1 MTCLATLNQRNDRKT
16 DMSRLLL
23 RSDLVVTLDLED
35 HIFKEGYI
43 LVEDDRIIEMGL
55 QKDLEDRGKFDDIVE
70 LKNRLVMP
78 GLINT
83 HTHTPMTLFRGHV
96 EGHSLFT
103 MEGWYNT
110 IRVLELEMEP
120 EMLPG
125 AVAVSCAEMIRTGTT
140 CFADQYF
147 WMDQIVPEVRRSGL
161 RAALAYGI
169 VELGNEEAR
178 QRELAAATAFLDEL
192 TGDPLLEGWVGP
204 HAFFVDNSETAMQA
218 ELELA
223 TKHNTG
229 FHTHFGT
236 GDEEEIYCQQ
246 KYGHSAIQ
254 QLKLMGFLE
263 HPILAAHSI
272 TLPPADFS
280 TVAQTPFTV
289 VFAPSSD
296 MRNAAGI
303 PPVIEMRAAGINIAL
318 GTDNVTNN
326 NSYDMFK
333 EMTLTGKLLALLKRD
348 PAAIPTRAILEM
360 ATLDG
365 ARALGKEKEIGSL
378 EIGKKADLITLDLD
392 EIGWSPRGGQDI
404 YTALVYSVTGQH
416 VRDVMVNGRWLFRD
430 NHWLT
435 VDFNAARRELE
446 HQHTELMKRI
456 KKKGRSSKDGLRL

>member
-1 MTCLATLNQRNDRKT
+1 MG
-16 DMSRLLL
+16 SSLLK
-23 RSDLVVTLDLED
+23 SDLIVTLDRED
-35 HIFKEGYI
+35 LILKEGYI
-43 LVEDDRIIEMGL
+43 VVEDDRIVDIGL
-55 QKDLEDRGKFDDIVE
+55 QKDLDNRRKFDNVIE

-78 GLINT
+78 GLINA

-110 IRVLELEMEP
+110 IRVLELKMEP
-120 EMLPG
+120 QMLPG

-147 WMDQIVPEVRRSGL
+147 WMDQIIPEVRRSGL
-161 RAALAYGI
+161 RGALAYGI

-178 QRELAAATAFLDEL
+178 QKELGAATACLDEL
-192 TGDPLLEGWVGP
+192 NDDPLLDGWVGP
-204 HAFFVDNSETAMQA
+204 HAFFVDNSETAMRM

-229 FHTHFGT
+229 FHIHFGT
-236 GDEEEIYCQQ
+236 GEEEEDYCQ
-246 KYGHSAIQ
+246 KTYGHSAIE
-254 QLKLMGFLE
+254 QLKLMGILE
-263 HPILAAHSI
+263 RPILAAHCI
-272 TLPPADFS
+272 TLQSRDFS
-280 TVAQTPFTV
+280 TVAPTPFTV

-303 PPVIEMRAAGINIAL
+303 PPLVEILAAGINVAL

-333 EMTLTGKLLALLKRD
+333 EMTLTGKLMSLLKRN
-348 PAAIPTRAILEM
+348 PAAISARSILDM
-360 ATLDG
+360 ATLSG
-365 ARALGKEKEIGSL
+365 ARALGREEEIGSL
-378 EIGKKADLITLDLD
+378 EVGKKADLIALDLD
-392 EIGWSPRGGQDI
+392 EIGWSPLGGQDI

-430 NHWLT
+430 NRWLT
-435 VDFNAARRELE
+435 VDFAAARMELE
-446 HQHTELMKRI
+446 HQHDELMKRI
-456 KKKGRSSKDGLRL
+456 KK

>member
-1 MTCLATLNQRNDRKT
+1 
-16 DMSRLLL
+16 MSSSLLK
-23 RSDLVVTLDLED
+23 SDLVVTLDQDDRIL
-35 HIFKEGYI
+35 KEGYLI
-43 LVEDDRIIEMGL
+43 VEDNLIIEIGL
-55 QKDLEDRGKFDDIVE
+55 QKDLDSRRKFDDILE
-70 LKNRLVMP
+70 RKNRLVMP
-78 GLINT
+78 GLINA

-110 IRVLELEMEP
+110 IRVLELELEP
-120 EMLPG
+120 QMLPS

-147 WMDQIVPEVRRSGL
+147 WMDQIIPEVRRSGL

-169 VELGNEEAR
+169 VELGNEETR
-178 QRELAAATAFLDEL
+178 HRELSAATAFLEEL
-192 TGDPLLEGWVGP
+192 KGDPLLDGWVGP
-204 HAFFVDNSETAMQA
+204 HAFFVDNSEIAMQI

-223 TKHNTG
+223 IKHNTG

-236 GDEEEIYCQQ
+236 GDEEELYCQQ

-254 QLKLMGFLE
+254 QLKKMGFLE
-263 HPILAAHSI
+263 RPILAAHSI
-272 TLPPADFS
+272 TLQPADFS
-280 TVAQTPFTV
+280 TVANTPFTV

-296 MRNAAGI
+296 MRNAAGV
-303 PPVIEMRAAGINIAL
+303 PPVVEMLAAGLNVAL

-333 EMTLTGKLLALLKRD
+333 EMTLAGKLMALLKRD
-348 PAAIPTRAILEM
+348 PAALSTRSILEM
-360 ATLDG
+360 ATMGG

-378 EIGKKADLITLDLD
+378 EVGKKADLITLDLD
-392 EIGWSPRGGQDI
+392 EIGWSPLGGQDL

-416 VRDVMVNGRWLFRD
+416 VRDVMVNARWLFRD
-430 NHWLT
+430 DRWLT

-446 HQHTELMKRI
+446 QQHTRLMQRSKA
-456 KKKGRSSKDGLRL
+456 KGVSADRFLMDNRL

>member
-1 MTCLATLNQRNDRKT
+1 
-16 DMSRLLL
+16 MSSVLLK
-23 RSDLVVTLDLED
+23 SDLIVALDRED
-35 HIFKEGYI
+35 RILQEGY
-43 LVEDDRIIEMGL
+43 LVLEDDRILEMGL
-55 QKDLEDRGKFDDIVE
+55 QKDLEGRRKFDEIVE

-78 GLINT
+78 GLINA

-110 IRVLELEMEP
+110 IRVLELQMEP
-120 EMLPG
+120 QMLPG

-147 WMDQIVPEVRRSGL
+147 WMDQIIPEVRRSGL

-178 QRELAAATAFLDEL
+178 ERELAAATFFLDEL
-192 TGDPLLEGWVGP
+192 KGDPMLDGWVGP
-204 HAFFVDNSETAMQA
+204 HAFFVDNSEIAMQI

-223 TKHNTG
+223 TRHNTG

-236 GDEEEIYCQQ
+236 GAEEEVYCQE
-246 KYGHSAIQ
+246 KYGRSAIQ
-254 QLKLMGFLE
+254 QLKFMGFLE
-263 HPILAAHSI
+263 RPILAAHSI
-272 TLPPADFS
+272 TLQPADFS
-280 TVAQTPFTV
+280 TVAHTPFSV

-303 PPVIEMRAAGINIAL
+303 PPVVEMLAAGINVAL
-318 GTDNVTNN
+318 GSDNVTNN

-333 EMTLTGKLLALLKRD
+333 EMTLTGKLMALLKRD
-348 PAAIPTRAILEM
+348 PSAIPTRSILEM
-360 ATLDG
+360 ATLGG

-378 EIGKKADLITLDLD
+378 EIGKKADLIALDLD
-392 EIGWSPRGGQDI
+392 EIGWSPLGGQDI
-404 YTALVYSVTGQH
+404 YTALVYSITGQH

-430 NHWLT
+430 NRWLT

-446 HQHTELMKRI
+446 QQHTELMKRI
-456 KKKGRSSKDGLRL
+456 T

>member
-1 MTCLATLNQRNDRKT
+1 
-16 DMSRLLL
+16 MSSLLL
-23 RSDLVVTLDLED
+23 KSDLVVTLDQDD
-35 HIFKEGYI
+35 HILKEGYI
-43 LVEDDRIIEMGL
+43 ILEDNTIIEIGL
-55 QKDLEDRGKFDDIVE
+55 QKDLDHRRRFDDIFE

-78 GLINT
+78 GLINA

-96 EGHSLFT
+96 EGHTLFT

-147 WMDQIVPEVRRSGL
+147 WMDQIIPEVRRSGL

-178 QRELAAATAFLDEL
+178 ERELAAATAFLDEL
-192 TGDPLLEGWVGP
+192 KGDPLLDGWVGP
-204 HAFFVDNSETAMQA
+204 HAFFVDNSEIAMRM

-236 GDEEEIYCQQ
+236 GDEEEVYCQQ
-246 KYGHSAIQ
+246 KYGLSAIQ

-263 HPILAAHSI
+263 LPILAAHSI
-272 TLPPADFS
+272 TLQPADFS
-280 TVAQTPFTV
+280 TVAGTPFTV
-289 VFAPSSD
+289 VFCPSSD
-296 MRNAAGI
+296 MRNAADI
-303 PPVIEMRAAGINIAL
+303 PPVVEMRAADLNIAL

-333 EMTLTGKLLALLKRD
+333 EMTLAGKVLALLKRD
-348 PAAIPTRAILEM
+348 PAALPTRSILEM
-360 ATLDG
+360 ATMGG
-365 ARALGKEKEIGSL
+365 ARALRKEKEIGSL
-378 EIGKKADLITLDLD
+378 EIGKKADLIALDLD
-392 EIGWSPRGGQDI
+392 EIGWSPLGGQDI

-435 VDFNAARRELE
+435 IDFNAARLELE
-446 HQHTELMKRI
+446 HQHSELMKRI
-456 KKKGRSSKDGLRL
+456 NK

>member
-1 MTCLATLNQRNDRKT
+1 MS
-16 DMSRLLL
+16 SRLLK
-23 RSDLVVTLDLED
+23 SDLVVVLDLED
-35 HIFKEGYI
+35 RILKDGY
-43 LVEDDRIIEMGL
+43 LVIEDDRIVEMGL
-55 QKDLEDRGKFDDIVE
+55 RKDLNSNRKFDETVD
-70 LKNRLVMP
+70 LGHRLVMP
-78 GLINT
+78 GLINA

-110 IRVLELEMEP
+110 IRVLELQMEP

-147 WMDQIVPEVRRSGL
+147 WMDQIIPEVRRSGL

-169 VELGNEEAR
+169 VELGDEQAR
-178 QRELAAATAFLDEL
+178 QRELAAAAAFLDKL
-192 TGDPLLEGWVGP
+192 RDDPLLDGWVGP
-204 HAFFVDNSETAMQA
+204 HAFFVDNSEAAMRI
-218 ELELA
+218 ELKLA
-223 TKHNTG
+223 AKYNTG

-236 GDEEEIYCQQ
+236 GDEEEVYCQT

-263 HPILAAHSI
+263 RPILAAHGI
-272 TLPPADFS
+272 TLQPADFS
-280 TVAQTPFTV
+280 AVAHTPFTV

-303 PPVIEMRAAGINIAL
+303 PPLVEILAVGINVAL

-333 EMTLTGKLLALLKRD
+333 EMTLTGKLMSLLRGD
-348 PAAIPTRAILEM
+348 PAAIPTRTILEM
-360 ATLDG
+360 TTLGG
-365 ARALGKEKEIGSL
+365 ARALGREPEIGSL
-378 EIGKKADLITLDLD
+378 ELGKKADLIALDLD
-392 EIGWSPRGGQDI
+392 EIGWSPLGGQDI
-404 YTALVYSVTGQH
+404 YTALVYSITGQH
-416 VRDVMVNGRWLFRD
+416 VRDVMVNGRWLFRE

-435 VDFNAARRELE
+435 VDFDAARQELE
-446 HQHTELMKRI
+446 RQHSKLMECIKNKRD
-456 KKKGRSSKDGLRL
+456 SS

>member
-1 MTCLATLNQRNDRKT
+1 MS
-16 DMSRLLL
+16 SRLLK
-23 RSDLVVTLDLED
+23 SDLVVALDRGD
-35 HIFKEGYI
+35 RIFKEGY
-43 LVEDDRIIEMGL
+43 LVIEDDRIVEMGL
-55 QKDLEDRGKFDDIVE
+55 QKDLNSHRKFDETVE

-78 GLINT
+78 GLINA

-110 IRVLELEMEP
+110 IRVLELQMEP
-120 EMLPG
+120 GMLPG

-147 WMDQIVPEVRRSGL
+147 WMDQIIPEVRRSGL

-169 VELGNEEAR
+169 VEMGEEQAR
-178 QRELAAATAFLDEL
+178 QRELAAATAFLEKL
-192 TGDPLLEGWVGP
+192 RGDPLLDGWVGP
-204 HAFFVDNSETAMQA
+204 HAFFVDNSEIAMQI

-223 TKHNTG
+223 TKHDTG

-236 GDEEEIYCQQ
+236 GDEEELYCQT

-263 HPILAAHSI
+263 RPILAAHSI
-272 TLPPADFS
+272 TLQPADFS
-280 TVAQTPFTV
+280 SVAGTPFTV

-303 PPVIEMRAAGINIAL
+303 PPLIEMLEAGINVAL

-333 EMTLTGKLLALLKRD
+333 EMTLTGKLMSLIRGD
-348 PAAIPTRAILEM
+348 PAAIPTRTILEM
-360 ATLDG
+360 ATLGG

-378 EIGKKADLITLDLD
+378 ETGKKADLIALDLD
-392 EIGWSPRGGQDI
+392 EIGWSPLGGQDI
-404 YTALVYSVTGQH
+404 YTALVYSITGQH

-430 NHWLT
+430 NRWLT
-435 VDFNAARRELE
+435 VDFDAARRELE
-446 HQHTELMKRI
+446 YRHSELIERI
-456 KKKGRSSKDGLRL
+456 KSKKDSS

>member
-1 MTCLATLNQRNDRKT
+1 MSSLILKCELIVALDSNDRI
-16 DMSRLLL
+16 LP
-23 RSDLVVTLDLED
+23 
-35 HIFKEGYI
+35 EGYMIVEGDSI
-43 LVEDDRIIEMGL
+43 LEMGL
-55 QKDLEDRGKFDDIVE
+55 QKDLDKRRKFDNVVE
-70 LKNRLVMP
+70 LNDRLVMP
-78 GLINT
+78 GLINA

-120 EMLPG
+120 EMIPG

-147 WMDQIVPEVRRSGL
+147 WMDQIVPAVQRSGL

-178 QRELAAATAFLDEL
+178 ERELSATTDFLDSL
-192 TGDPLLEGWVGP
+192 KGNPLLDGWVGP
-204 HAFFVDNSETAMQA
+204 HAFFVDNSEIAMQM

-223 TKHNTG
+223 NKYDTG

-236 GDEEEIYCQQ
+236 GDEEEVYCQK
-246 KYGHSAIQ
+246 KYGQSAIQ
-254 QLKLMGFLE
+254 QLKSMGFLE
-263 HPILAAHSI
+263 RPILAAHSI
-272 TLPPADFS
+272 TLQAADFS

-303 PPVIEMRAAGINIAL
+303 PPVVEMQAAGVNVAL

-326 NSYDMFK
+326 NSYDLFK
-333 EMTLTGKLLALLKRD
+333 EMTLTGKLMALLRRD
-348 PAAIPTRAILEM
+348 PGAISTRSILEM
-360 ATLDG
+360 ATLGG

-378 EIGKKADLITLDLD
+378 EPGKKADLIALDLD
-392 EIGWSPRGGQDI
+392 EIGWSPRGGQAI

-416 VRDVMVNGRWLFRD
+416 VRDAMVNGQWLFRD
-430 NHWLT
+430 NRWLT
-435 VDFNAARRELE
+435 VDFNAARRDLE
-446 HQHTELMKRI
+446 HQHTELMRRI
-456 KKKGRSSKDGLRL
+456 NKTRGIPYEKIYH

>member
-1 MTCLATLNQRNDRKT
+1 MNSLIIK
-16 DMSRLLL
+16 
-23 RSDLVVTLDLED
+23 SDLVIALDQND
-35 HIFKEGYI
+35 HILKEGYLI
-43 LVEDDRIIEMGL
+43 IEEDQIVEMGL
-55 QKDLEDRGKFDDIVE
+55 QKDLDARRKFDDVVD

-78 GLINT
+78 GLINA
-83 HTHTPMTLFRGHV
+83 HTHTPMILFRGHV

-103 MEGWYNT
+103 MDGWYNT

-120 EMLPG
+120 EMIPG

-147 WMDQIVPEVRRSGL
+147 WMDQIISEVRGSGL

-178 QRELAAATAFLDEL
+178 QRELAAASTLLDEL
-192 TGDPLLEGWVGP
+192 KGDPLLEGWVGP
-204 HAFFVDNSETAMQA
+204 HAFFVDNSETAMQL
-218 ELELA
+218 ELDLA

-236 GDEEEIYCQQ
+236 GDEEEVYCQE

-254 QLKLMGFLE
+254 QLKQMGFLE

-272 TLPPADFS
+272 TLQPADFS

-303 PPVIEMRAAGINIAL
+303 PPLVEMRAAGINIAL
-318 GTDNVTNN
+318 GTDNVSNN

-333 EMTLTGKLLALLKRD
+333 EMTLTGKLMALLKRD
-348 PAAIPTRAILEM
+348 PAAIPTRFILEM
-360 ATLDG
+360 ATLGG

-378 EIGKKADLITLDLD
+378 QIGKKADLIALDLD
-392 EIGWSPRGGQDI
+392 EIGWSPRGGQDL

-446 HQHTELMKRI
+446 HQHIELMKRI
-456 KKKGRSSKDGLRL
+456 KNKKDM

>member
-1 MTCLATLNQRNDRKT
+1 MS
-16 DMSRLLL
+16 SRLLI
-23 RSDLVVTLDLED
+23 SDLVVALDRED
-35 HIFKEGYI
+35 RILKEGY
-43 LVEDDRIIEMGL
+43 LVIEDDRIVEMGL
-55 QKDLEDRGKFDDIVE
+55 QKDLNSHRKFDETVE

-78 GLINT
+78 GLINA

-110 IRVLELEMEP
+110 IRILELQMEP

-147 WMDQIVPEVRRSGL
+147 WMDQIIPEVRRSGL

-169 VELGNEEAR
+169 VELGDEQAR
-178 QRELAAATAFLDEL
+178 QRELAAAGAFLDEL
-192 TGDPLLEGWVGP
+192 RDDPLLDGWVGP
-204 HAFFVDNSETAMQA
+204 HAFFVDNSEIAMQI
-218 ELELA
+218 ELQLA
-223 TKHNTG
+223 IRHNTG

-236 GDEEEIYCQQ
+236 GDEEEVYCQT

-263 HPILAAHSI
+263 RPILAAHCI
-272 TLPPADFS
+272 TLQPADFS
-280 TVAQTPFTV
+280 SVAGAPFTV

-303 PPVIEMRAAGINIAL
+303 PPLIEIHAAGINVAL

-333 EMTLTGKLLALLKRD
+333 EMTLTGKLLSLLKGD
-348 PAAIPTRAILEM
+348 PAAIPTRTILEM
-360 ATLDG
+360 ATLGG

-378 EIGKKADLITLDLD
+378 ETGKKADLIALDLH
-392 EIGWSPRGGQDI
+392 EIGWSPLGGQDI
-404 YTALVYSVTGQH
+404 YTALVYSITGQH

-430 NHWLT
+430 NYWLT
-435 VDFNAARRELE
+435 VDFDAARQELE
-446 HQHTELMKRI
+446 HQHSNLMGRITRKRH
-456 KKKGRSSKDGLRL
+456 SS

>member
-1 MTCLATLNQRNDRKT
+1 
-16 DMSRLLL
+16 MSSLLL
-23 RSDLVVTLDLED
+23 KSDLLVALDRANRILR
-35 HIFKEGYI
+35 EGYLI
-43 LVEDDRIIEMGL
+43 IEDDRITDVGL
-55 QKDLEDRGKFDDIVE
+55 QKDLEDRRKFDGILE

-78 GLINT
+78 GLVNA

-120 EMLPG
+120 QMLPG

-147 WMDQIVPEVRRSGL
+147 WMDQIIPEVRTSGL

-178 QRELAAATAFLDEL
+178 ERELAAASAFLDEL
-192 TGDPLLEGWVGP
+192 KGDPLLNGWVGP
-204 HAFFVDNSETAMQA
+204 HAFFVDNSETAMQI
-218 ELELA
+218 ELDLA
-223 TKHNTG
+223 TRHNTG

-236 GDEEEIYCQQ
+236 GDEEEVYCQE

-263 HPILAAHSI
+263 RPILAAHSI
-272 TLPPADFS
+272 TLQPADFS

-303 PPVIEMRAAGINIAL
+303 PPLMEMRAAGINIAL

-333 EMTLTGKLLALLKRD
+333 EMTLTGKLMALLSRD
-348 PAAIPTRAILEM
+348 PAAISARSILEM
-360 ATLDG
+360 ATLGG

-378 EIGKKADLITLDLD
+378 EVGKKADLIALDLD
-392 EIGWSPRGGQDI
+392 EIGWSPRGGQDV

-430 NHWLT
+430 NRWLT

-456 KKKGRSSKDGLRL
+456 AK

>member
-1 MTCLATLNQRNDRKT
+1 
-16 DMSRLLL
+16 MSSLLL
-23 RSDLVVTLDLED
+23 KSDLIVTLDSNDRILP
-35 HIFKEGYI
+35 EGYI
-43 LVEDDRIIEMGL
+43 IVEDDSIIEMGL
-55 QKDLEDRGKFDDIVE
+55 QKDLDSRRKFDDMVA
-70 LKNRLVMP
+70 LKARLVMP
-78 GLINT
+78 GLINA

-103 MEGWYNT
+103 LEGWYNT
-110 IRVLELEMEP
+110 IRVLELQMEP
-120 EMLPG
+120 QMLPG

-147 WMDQIVPEVRRSGL
+147 WMDQIIPEVRRSGL

-169 VELGNEEAR
+169 VELGDEVAR
-178 QRELAAATAFLDEL
+178 GRELAATTAFLDAMQ
-192 TGDPLLEGWVGP
+192 GDPLLDGWVGP
-204 HAFFVDNSETAMQA
+204 HAFFVDNSEIAMQA

-223 TKHNTG
+223 TKYNTG

-236 GDEEEIYCQQ
+236 GDEEEVYCQK
-246 KYGHSAIQ
+246 KYGRSAIE

-263 HPILAAHSI
+263 RPILAAHSI
-272 TLPPADFS
+272 TLQPSDFS
-280 TVAQTPFTV
+280 TVAQPPFTV
-289 VFAPSSD
+289 VFCPSSD

-303 PPVIEMRAAGINIAL
+303 PLVVEMQAAGINVAL

-333 EMTLTGKLLALLKRD
+333 EMTLAGKLMALLRRD
-348 PAAIPTRAILEM
+348 PAAISTRSILEM
-360 ATLDG
+360 ATLGG

-378 EIGKKADLITLDLD
+378 ETGKKADLIALDLD

-416 VRDVMVNGRWLFRD
+416 VRDVMVNGQWLFRD
-430 NHWLT
+430 NRWLT

-446 HQHTELMKRI
+446 EQHANLMKRL
-456 KKKGRSSKDGLRL
+456 KN

>member
-1 MTCLATLNQRNDRKT
+1 
-16 DMSRLLL
+16 MSSVLLK
-23 RSDLVVTLDLED
+23 SDLVVTLDPQDRILQ
-35 HIFKEGYI
+35 EGY
-43 LVEDDRIIEMGL
+43 LVVEDDRITEMGL
-55 QKDLEDRGKFDDIVE
+55 QKDLGDNRKFDDVVE

-78 GLINT
+78 GLINA
-83 HTHTPMTLFRGHV
+83 HTHTPMVLFRGHV

-103 MEGWYNT
+103 MDGWYNT
-110 IRVLELEMEP
+110 IRVLELQMEP
-120 EMLPG
+120 QMLPG
-125 AVAVSCAEMIRTGTT
+125 AVAVSCSEMIRTGTT

-147 WMDQIVPEVRRSGL
+147 WMDQIIPEVRRSGL
-161 RAALAYGI
+161 RAALAYGV

-178 QRELAAATAFLDEL
+178 QRELAAATTFLEEL
-192 TGDPLLEGWVGP
+192 KGDPLLDGWVGP
-204 HAFFVDNSETAMQA
+204 HAFFVDNSEIAMQI

-223 TKHNTG
+223 TQHNTG

-236 GDEEEIYCQQ
+236 GDEEEEYCQK

-272 TLPPADFS
+272 TLQPADFS
-280 TVAQTPFTV
+280 TVAQSPFTV

-296 MRNAAGI
+296 MRNAAGV
-303 PPVIEMRAAGINIAL
+303 PRLIEMLDAGINVAL

-333 EMTLTGKLLALLKRD
+333 EMTLTGKLMALLKRD
-348 PAAIPTRAILEM
+348 PAAISTRSILDL
-360 ATLDG
+360 ATMGG
-365 ARALGKEKEIGSL
+365 ARALGKENEIGSL
-378 EIGKKADLITLDLD
+378 EIGKKADLIALDLD

-416 VRDVMVNGRWLFRD
+416 VRDVMVNGRWLFRE
-430 NHWLT
+430 NRWLT
-435 VDFNAARRELE
+435 VDFNAARHELE

-456 KKKGRSSKDGLRL
+456 QGSRDIA

>member
-1 MTCLATLNQRNDRKT
+1 MS
-16 DMSRLLL
+16 SRLLK
-23 RSDLVVTLDLED
+23 SDFVIALDRED
-35 HIFKEGYI
+35 RILKEGY
-43 LVEDDRIIEMGL
+43 LVIEDDRIVEMGL
-55 QKDLEDRGKFDDIVE
+55 QKDLNSQRKFDETVE
-70 LKNRLVMP
+70 LQNRLVMP
-78 GLINT
+78 GLINA

-110 IRVLELEMEP
+110 IRVLELQMEP
-120 EMLPG
+120 VMLPG

-147 WMDQIVPEVRRSGL
+147 WMDQIIPEVRRSGL

-169 VELGNEEAR
+169 VELGDEQAR
-178 QRELAAATAFLDEL
+178 QRELAAATAFLEEL
-192 TGDPLLEGWVGP
+192 RGDPLLDGWVGP
-204 HAFFVDNSETAMQA
+204 HAFFVDNSEIAMQI
-218 ELELA
+218 ELQLA
-223 TKHNTG
+223 TKHDTG

-236 GDEEEIYCQQ
+236 GDEEEVYCQTR
-246 KYGHSAIQ
+246 YGHSAMQ

-263 HPILAAHSI
+263 RPILAAHSI
-272 TLPPADFS
+272 TLQPADFS

-303 PPVIEMRAAGINIAL
+303 PPLVEILAAGINVAL

-333 EMTLTGKLLALLKRD
+333 EMTLTGKLMSLLRGD
-348 PAAIPTRAILEM
+348 PAAIPTRTILEM
-360 ATLDG
+360 ATLGG

-378 EIGKKADLITLDLD
+378 EIGKKADLIALDLD
-392 EIGWSPRGGQDI
+392 EIGWSPLGGQDI
-404 YTALVYSVTGQH
+404 YTALVYSITGQH

-430 NHWLT
+430 NRWLT
-435 VDFNAARRELE
+435 VDFDAARQELE
-446 HQHTELMKRI
+446 HRHSELMERI
-456 KKKGRSSKDGLRL
+456 KSKWDSS

>member
-1 MTCLATLNQRNDRKT
+1 
-16 DMSRLLL
+16 MSSVLLK
-23 RSDLVVTLDLED
+23 SDLVVTLDPQDRILQ
-35 HIFKEGYI
+35 EGY
-43 LVEDDRIIEMGL
+43 LVVEDDRITEMGL
-55 QKDLEDRGKFDDIVE
+55 QKDLGDNRKFDDVVE

-78 GLINT
+78 GLINA
-83 HTHTPMTLFRGHV
+83 HTHTPMVLFRGHV

-103 MEGWYNT
+103 MDGWYNT
-110 IRVLELEMEP
+110 IRVLELQMEP
-120 EMLPG
+120 QMLPG
-125 AVAVSCAEMIRTGTT
+125 AVAVSCSEMIRTGTT

-147 WMDQIVPEVRRSGL
+147 WMDQIIPEVRRSGL
-161 RAALAYGI
+161 RAALAYGV

-178 QRELAAATAFLDEL
+178 QRELAAATTFLEEL
-192 TGDPLLEGWVGP
+192 KGDPLLDGWVGP
-204 HAFFVDNSETAMQA
+204 HAFFVDNSEIAMQI

-223 TKHNTG
+223 TQHNTG

-236 GDEEEIYCQQ
+236 GDEEEEYCQK

-272 TLPPADFS
+272 TLQPADFS
-280 TVAQTPFTV
+280 TVAQSPFTV

-296 MRNAAGI
+296 MRNAAGV
-303 PPVIEMRAAGINIAL
+303 PRLIEVLDAGINVAL

-333 EMTLTGKLLALLKRD
+333 EMTLTGKLMALLKRD
-348 PAAIPTRAILEM
+348 PAAISTRSILDL
-360 ATLDG
+360 ATMGG
-365 ARALGKEKEIGSL
+365 ARALGKENEIGSL
-378 EIGKKADLITLDLD
+378 EIGKKADLIALDLD

-416 VRDVMVNGRWLFRD
+416 VRDVMVNGRWLFRE
-430 NHWLT
+430 NRWLT
-435 VDFNAARRELE
+435 VDFNTARHELE

-456 KKKGRSSKDGLRL
+456 QGSRDIA

>member
-1 MTCLATLNQRNDRKT
+1 
-16 DMSRLLL
+16 MSSVLLK
-23 RSDLVVTLDLED
+23 SDLVVTLDPQD
-35 HIFKEGYI
+35 RIVQEGY
-43 LVEDDRIIEMGL
+43 LVVEDDRITEMGL
-55 QKDLEDRGKFDDIVE
+55 QKDLGDNRKFDDVVE

-78 GLINT
+78 GLINA
-83 HTHTPMTLFRGHV
+83 HTHTPMVLFRGHV

-103 MEGWYNT
+103 MDGWYNT
-110 IRVLELEMEP
+110 IRVLELQMEP
-120 EMLPG
+120 QMLPG
-125 AVAVSCAEMIRTGTT
+125 AVAVSCSEMIRTGTT

-147 WMDQIVPEVRRSGL
+147 WMDQIIPEVRRSGL
-161 RAALAYGI
+161 RAALAYGV

-178 QRELAAATAFLDEL
+178 QRELAAATTFLEEL
-192 TGDPLLEGWVGP
+192 KGDPLLDGWVGP
-204 HAFFVDNSETAMQA
+204 HAFFVDNSEIAMQI

-223 TKHNTG
+223 TQHNTG

-236 GDEEEIYCQQ
+236 GDEEEEYCQK

-272 TLPPADFS
+272 TLQPADFS
-280 TVAQTPFTV
+280 TVAQSPFTV

-296 MRNAAGI
+296 MRNAAGV
-303 PPVIEMRAAGINIAL
+303 PRLIEVLDAGINVAL

-333 EMTLTGKLLALLKRD
+333 EMTLTGKLMALLKRD
-348 PAAIPTRAILEM
+348 PAAISTRSILDL
-360 ATLDG
+360 ATMGG
-365 ARALGKEKEIGSL
+365 ARALGKENEIGSL
-378 EIGKKADLITLDLD
+378 EIGKKADLIALDLD

-416 VRDVMVNGRWLFRD
+416 VRDVMVNGRWLFRE
-430 NHWLT
+430 NRWLT
-435 VDFNAARRELE
+435 VDFNAARHELE

-456 KKKGRSSKDGLRL
+456 QGSRDIA

>member
-1 MTCLATLNQRNDRKT
+1 MS
-16 DMSRLLL
+16 SRLLK
-23 RSDLVVTLDLED
+23 SDFVIALDRED
-35 HIFKEGYI
+35 RILKEGY
-43 LVEDDRIIEMGL
+43 LVIEDDRIVEMGL
-55 QKDLEDRGKFDDIVE
+55 QKDLNSQRKFDETVE

-78 GLINT
+78 GLINA

-110 IRVLELEMEP
+110 IRVLELQMEP
-120 EMLPG
+120 VMLPG

-147 WMDQIVPEVRRSGL
+147 WMDQIIPEVRRSGL

-169 VELGNEEAR
+169 VELGDEQAR
-178 QRELAAATAFLDEL
+178 QRELAAATAFLEEL
-192 TGDPLLEGWVGP
+192 RGDPLLDGWVGP
-204 HAFFVDNSETAMQA
+204 HAFFVDNSEIAMQI
-218 ELELA
+218 ELQLA
-223 TKHNTG
+223 TKHDTG

-236 GDEEEIYCQQ
+236 GDEEEVYCQTR
-246 KYGHSAIQ
+246 YGHSAMQ

-263 HPILAAHSI
+263 RPILAAHSI
-272 TLPPADFS
+272 TLQPADFS

-303 PPVIEMRAAGINIAL
+303 PPLVEILAAGINVAL

-333 EMTLTGKLLALLKRD
+333 EMTLTGKLMSLLRGD
-348 PAAIPTRAILEM
+348 PAAIPTRTILEM
-360 ATLDG
+360 ATLGG

-378 EIGKKADLITLDLD
+378 EIGKKADLIALDLD
-392 EIGWSPRGGQDI
+392 EIGWSPLGGQDI
-404 YTALVYSVTGQH
+404 YTALVYSITGQH

-430 NHWLT
+430 NRWLT
-435 VDFNAARRELE
+435 VDFDAARQELE
-446 HQHTELMKRI
+446 HRHSELMERI
-456 KKKGRSSKDGLRL
+456 KSKWDSS

>member
-1 MTCLATLNQRNDRKT
+1 
-16 DMSRLLL
+16 MSSVLLK
-23 RSDLVVTLDLED
+23 SDFVVALDKDD
-35 HIFKEGYI
+35 HIWNYGYI
-43 LVEDDRIIEMGL
+43 VVEDDRIVEMGF
-55 QKDLEDRGKFDDIVE
+55 QKELDSHRRFDEVLE
-70 LKNRLVMP
+70 LKNRLAMP
-78 GLINT
+78 GLINA

-110 IRVLELEMEP
+110 IRVLELETEP
-120 EMLPG
+120 QMLPG

-147 WMDQIVPEVRRSGL
+147 WMDQIIPEVRRSGL

-169 VELGNEEAR
+169 VELGDQEAR
-178 QRELAAATAFLDEL
+178 QRELAAAAAFLDGL
-192 TGDPLLEGWVGP
+192 QDDPLLDGWVGP
-204 HAFFVDNSETAMQA
+204 HAFFVDNSEIAMQM

-223 TKHNTG
+223 TKHHTG

-236 GDEEEIYCQQ
+236 GDEEDVYCRE

-254 QLKLMGFLE
+254 QLKQMRMLE
-263 HPILAAHSI
+263 RPILAAHSI
-272 TLPPADFS
+272 TLPPDDFS
-280 TVAQTPFTV
+280 TVSETPFSV

-303 PPVIEMRAAGINIAL
+303 PPLIEMLAAGINVAL

-333 EMTLTGKLLALLKRD
+333 EMTLTGKLIALLKRD
-348 PAAIPTRAILEM
+348 PAAISTRSILEM
-360 ATLDG
+360 ATLGG
-365 ARALGKEKEIGSL
+365 ARALGKENEIGSL
-378 EIGKKADLITLDLD
+378 EVGKKADLITLDLG
-392 EIGWSPRGGQDI
+392 EIGWSPLGGQDL
-404 YTALVYSVTGQH
+404 YTALVYSITGQH
-416 VRDVMVNGRWLFRD
+416 VRDVMVNGRWLFRE

-435 VDFNAARRELE
+435 VDFDAARHELE

-456 KKKGRSSKDGLRL
+456 KNKQHSE

>member
-1 MTCLATLNQRNDRKT
+1 
-16 DMSRLLL
+16 MSNLLL
-23 RSDLVVTLDLED
+23 KSDFIVALDTDDRIL
-35 HIFKEGYI
+35 KEGYI
-43 LVEDDRIIEMGL
+43 LVEDDIIVEMGL
-55 QKDLEDRGKFDDIVE
+55 QKNLNDRRKFDDVLD

-78 GLINT
+78 GLINA

-103 MEGWYNT
+103 MDGWYNT

-147 WMDQIVPEVRRSGL
+147 WMDQIIPEVRRSGL

-169 VELGNEEAR
+169 VELRNEEAR
-178 QRELAAATAFLDEL
+178 QRELAAATAFLEEL
-192 TGDPLLEGWVGP
+192 KGDPLLDGWVGP
-204 HAFFVDNSETAMQA
+204 HAFFVDNSEIAMLI

-223 TKHNTG
+223 AKHNTG

-236 GDEEEIYCQQ
+236 GDEEEIYCQER
-246 KYGHSAIQ
+246 YGHSAIQ
-254 QLKLMGFLE
+254 QLKQMGFLE
-263 HPILAAHSI
+263 RPILAAHSI
-272 TLPPADFS
+272 TLPPADFA
-280 TVAQTPFTV
+280 TLARTPFTV

-296 MRNAAGI
+296 MRNAAGV
-303 PPVIEMRAAGINIAL
+303 PPVVEMLTAGINLAL

-333 EMTLTGKLLALLKRD
+333 EMTLAGKLMALLKRD
-348 PAAIPTRAILEM
+348 PAAISTRSILEM
-360 ATLDG
+360 ATMGG

-378 EIGKKADLITLDLD
+378 EVGKKADLITLDLD
-392 EIGWSPRGGQDI
+392 EIGWSPLGGQDI

-416 VRDVMVNGRWLFRD
+416 VRDVMVNGRWLFRE
-430 NHWLT
+430 NRWLT

-446 HQHTELMKRI
+446 QQHTTLMERI
-456 KKKGRSSKDGLRL
+456 KIKGISTEKIPHG

>member
-1 MTCLATLNQRNDRKT
+1 
-16 DMSRLLL
+16 MSSLLL
-23 RSDLVVTLDLED
+23 KSDLVVALDKDD
-35 HIFKEGYI
+35 HILKEGYI
-43 LVEDDRIIEMGL
+43 RIEDERIAEIGL
-55 QKDLEDRGKFDDIVE
+55 QRDLDSRRKFDDVVE
-70 LKNRLVMP
+70 LKSRLVMP
-78 GLINT
+78 GLINA

-120 EMLPG
+120 EMLPA

-147 WMDQIVPEVRRSGL
+147 WMDQIIPEVRRSGL

-169 VELGNEEAR
+169 VELGDDQAR
-178 QRELAAATAFLDEL
+178 ERELAAAGAFLDSL
-192 TGDPLLEGWVGP
+192 QDDPLLDGWVGP
-204 HAFFVDNSETAMQA
+204 HAFFVDNSEIAMQM

-236 GDEEEIYCQQ
+236 GDEEDVYCQK

-254 QLKLMGFLE
+254 QLEQMGFLD

-272 TLPPADFS
+272 TLQPADFS
-280 TVAQTPFTV
+280 TVADSPFSV

-296 MRNAAGI
+296 MRNAAGV
-303 PPVIEMRAAGINIAL
+303 PPLMEMLAAGINLAL

-333 EMTLTGKLLALLKRD
+333 EMTLTGKLMALLKRD
-348 PAAIPTRAILEM
+348 PAAISTRSIL
-360 ATLDG
+360 ATLG
-365 ARALGKEKEIGSL
+365 SARALGKEKEIGSL
-378 EIGKKADLITLDLD
+378 EAGKKADLITLDMD
-392 EIGWSPRGGQDI
+392 EIGWSPLGGQDI
-404 YTALVYSVTGQH
+404 YTALVYSITGQH
-416 VRDVMVNGRWLFRD
+416 VRDVMVDGRWLFRD

-435 VDFNAARRELE
+435 VNFDAARRELE
-446 HQHTELMKRI
+446 QQHSELMKRVRQ
-456 KKKGRSSKDGLRL
+456 KGLL